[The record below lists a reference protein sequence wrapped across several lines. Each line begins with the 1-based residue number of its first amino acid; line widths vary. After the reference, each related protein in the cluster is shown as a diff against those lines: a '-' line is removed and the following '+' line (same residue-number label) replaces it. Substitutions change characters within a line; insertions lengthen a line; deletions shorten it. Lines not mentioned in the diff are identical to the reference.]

1 MKNYVVKTGDTLGKI
16 ARKFNVSIEG
26 IVVMNSIADPNR
38 IKVGQ
43 TLAIPEASTDGMTA
57 VTPAVQPPTAPAAP
71 RVNGEFSINRA
82 RFALAAKEFV
92 GEVTPKDLLIIH
104 FTAGQTARGAFDT
117 WVANPV
123 RVATSYIVDADGTIF
138 ETFDPSHWAFH
149 LGVATPQERRSI
161 GIEIANVGP
170 LRLAPGDSKT
180 LNWWPSDFGKK
191 WCRLDETAK
200 YVKSPYRGFDFYASF
215 PEEQVQATVAL
226 THWLCDRF
234 GIKKTLP
241 AASKRMT
248 FDAAHFAGYKGVAAH
263 HNYRPDKFDTGPAFD
278 LDKLGF

>member
-1 MKNYVVKTGDTLGKI
+1 MTSYVVKAGDTLGKI
-16 ARKFNVSIEG
+16 AKKFNVPVEG
-26 IVVMNSIADPNR
+26 IVVMNSITDPNK

-43 TLAIPEASTDGMTA
+43 ILAIPEASTDGMTA
-57 VTPAVQPPTAPAAP
+57 VTPLIHPAPALPAGP
-71 RVNGEFSINRA
+71 TEEPPINRT

-92 GEVTPKDLLIIH
+92 GEVTAKDLLILH
-104 FTAGQTARGAFDT
+104 FTAGQTARSAFDT
-117 WVANPV
+117 WIASPV
-123 RVATSYIVDADGTIF
+123 RVATAYIVDVDGTIF

-149 LGVATPQERRSI
+149 LGVSAPQEQRSI

-170 LRLAPGDSKT
+170 LKLAPGDAKA
-180 LNWWPSDFGKK
+180 LNWWPGDFGKK
-191 WCRLDETAK
+191 WCPLDDTAR

-215 PEEQVQATVAL
+215 ADAQMQATVAL
-226 THWLCDRF
+226 THWLCERF

-278 LDKLGF
+278 LDELGF